1 MDLVAVRRGNI
12 TCGRLT
18 YKAIYFTSPLFSDL
32 ELHAAKRFTV
42 VMHEGHGDRIWST
55 PLQSDGTLAPTV
67 MEDEDREINADV
79 FNTNDCTDDIARICA
94 EGFKVDDDSKA
105 LPENIL
111 PESK

>member
-1 MDLVAVRRGNI
+1 
-12 TCGRLT
+12 
-18 YKAIYFTSPLFSDL
+18 
-32 ELHAAKRFTV
+32 
-42 VMHEGHGDRIWST
+42 
-55 PLQSDGTLAPTV
+55 